1 MLNLLALIVKIDQ
14 LLEVLVTTLIFVVI
28 GLIFFAIGFFIMDKV
43 TPFSIRKEIEED
55 QNTALGIVIGSMLIG
70 IAIIIAAAING

>member
-1 MLNLLALIVKIDQ
+1 MMTSLGFVVKFSELA
-14 LLEVLVTTLIFVVI
+14 EVVVTTLVFVVI
-28 GLIFFAIGFFIMDKV
+28 GLIFFGISFGILTLV

-70 IAIIIAAAING
+70 IAIIIAAATIG